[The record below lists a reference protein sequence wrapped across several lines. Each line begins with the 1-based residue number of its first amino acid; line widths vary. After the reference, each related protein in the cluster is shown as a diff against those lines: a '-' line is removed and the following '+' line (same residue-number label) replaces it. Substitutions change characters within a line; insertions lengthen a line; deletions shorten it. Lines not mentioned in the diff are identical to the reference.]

1 MEEFEFAGEFVDDA
15 VDEPV
20 EEQAEPTG
28 TIVVPL
34 SVLKTIHDAPA
45 GQEILN
51 VCLATAAFLADKNIA
66 YGDSALNPIR
76 VFSKADPMEQIL
88 VRMDDKINRLA
99 KGSEYAG
106 DDTMQ
111 DLLGY
116 LVLYFVA
123 RGRNNR

>member
-1 MEEFEFAGEFVDDA
+1 MEEFEFTGEFVDGA
-15 VDEPV
+15 LDEPV

-34 SVLKTIHDAPA
+34 SALKTIGDAPS

-51 VCLATAAFLADKNIA
+51 VCIATAVFLSEKNAA

-76 VFSKADPMEQIL
+76 VFSKAGAVEQIL

-99 KGSEYAG
+99 KGHQYA
-106 DDTMQ
+106 DEDTLQ

-123 RGRNNR
+123 KGRNN